1 MAGNRLFSGNPLL
14 KLAIPMMVGI
24 ALACSLRMSSAV
36 ILSLAALSL
45 FVLLC
50 GLLHKAPKWLFG
62 AGVSL
67 FMFAAG
73 AYVEYKQHDAMLPQW
88 ESGTRMYEA
97 QLLEVPVHK
106 GTSTKVLAKVV
117 GIDSARVD
125 GSRKEG
131 EVYLYFPRSVEGDA
145 LEVGDILRFKAEVR
159 PPANAGNP
167 AEFDIEDFYYI
178 KGITGSAYVWGDAW
192 EYLGRGE
199 KTLAMRALSMRER
212 VVERY
217 RRLGFEGDGLSLL
230 SALTVGE
237 KRDFP
242 QELKENYTAAGAS
255 HILALS
261 GLHLGIIYMLLTL
274 LFPYRGRNRLL
285 VLLRET
291 VVVAALWAFAYVA
304 GLPASVVR
312 AATLFSLMSLG
323 RCLRQEPS
331 SLSSLAF
338 AAIAML
344 IFSPHLLFDVSFQL
358 SFSAVFAIL
367 LLTPPLQEV
376 LNVAEHGRL
385 YRYVAD
391 LLILTLAAQV
401 GTLPFVWY
409 HFGILPLYSLLTN
422 ILVVPLAFVLMVL
435 ALLLLVTSFFA
446 PLRMLFAAALQFVTS
461 VMNGGAS
468 FIASLPGASL
478 SLPSIGVPGA
488 VCAALALAALS
499 YALINRRWLQVLFVA
514 GCSLVLLL
522 VGSFLGGKEMQP
534 DGVIV
539 YNNSKNPL
547 LHVVAQGGDNWLL
560 STVPQLDAEYEY
572 TSSPYIKR
580 EKMPEPRWV
589 NGDYEC
595 EAFAFSNGVL
605 EYDGLK
611 IRLLADELWRDN
623 FFAEP
628 VDVLVLCRG
637 FLGPVEEL
645 LEVYP
650 ASCMLLDAS
659 LYKRSRDRIL
669 RECAVLGVEAV
680 DISRNGALKIVPRG
694 DNFEIIP
701 LRGK

>member
-1 MAGNRLFSGNPLL
+1 
-14 KLAIPMMVGI
+14 MMIGI
-24 ALACSLRMSSAV
+24 AVAWYLRISYAT

-50 GLLHKAPKWLFG
+50 GFSHRTPKWLFG
-62 AGVSL
+62 VGVSL

-73 AYVEYKQHDAMLPQW
+73 AYVEYKQHEAMAPQW
-88 ESGTRMYEA
+88 ENGTRMYEA

-106 GTSTKVLAKVV
+106 GTSTKVLARVV
-117 GIDSARVD
+117 DIDSARVD

-167 AEFDIEDFYYI
+167 AEFDIENFYYI

-192 EYLGRGE
+192 EYLGCGE

-212 VVERY
+212 VVEIY

-274 LFPYRGRNRLL
+274 LFPYRGRNRLV

-338 AAIAML
+338 AAIVML

-376 LNVAEHGRL
+376 LNVTEHGRL
-385 YRYVAD
+385 YRYVAN

-422 ILVVPLAFVLMVL
+422 ILVVPLAFLLMVL
-435 ALLLLVTSFFA
+435 ALLLLVTSFIS
-446 PLRMLFAAALQFVTS
+446 PLRMLLTAALQYVTA
-461 VMNGGAS
+461 VMNGGAALIS
-468 FIASLPGASL
+468 SLPGASL
-478 SLPSIGVPGA
+478 ALPSIGVPGA

-499 YALINRRWLQVLFVA
+499 YALINRRWLQALFVT

-623 FFAEP
+623 IFAEP
-628 VDVLVLCRG
+628 VDVLVICRG

-680 DISRNGALKIVPRG
+680 DISSNGALKIVPRG

>member
-1 MAGNRLFSGNPLL
+1 N
-14 KLAIPMMVGI
+14 
-24 ALACSLRMSSAV
+24 
-36 ILSLAALSL
+36 
-45 FVLLC
+45 
-50 GLLHKAPKWLFG
+50 
-62 AGVSL
+62 
-67 FMFAAG
+67 
-73 AYVEYKQHDAMLPQW
+73 
-88 ESGTRMYEA
+88 
-97 QLLEVPVHK
+97 
-106 GTSTKVLAKVV
+106 
-117 GIDSARVD
+117 
-125 GSRKEG
+125 
-131 EVYLYFPRSVEGDA
+131 
-145 LEVGDILRFKAEVR
+145 
-159 PPANAGNP
+159 
-167 AEFDIEDFYYI
+167 FYYI

-192 EYLGRGE
+192 EHLGQGK

-255 HILALS
+255 HIIALS
-261 GLHLGIIYMLLTL
+261 GLHLGIIYMLLSF
-274 LFPYRGRNRLL
+274 LFPYRGRNRLV

-291 VVVAALWAFAYVA
+291 VVVIALWAFAYVA

-312 AATLFSLMSLG
+312 AALLFSLMSLG

-331 SLSSLAF
+331 SVSSLAF

-344 IFSPHLLFDVSFQL
+344 LFSPHLLFDVSFQL

-367 LLTPPLQEV
+367 LLTPPLQEAMRV
-376 LNVAEHGRL
+376 NGHGWL
-385 YRYVAD
+385 YRYVAN
-391 LLILTLAAQV
+391 LLILTIAAQV

-409 HFGILPLYSLLTN
+409 HFGVLPLYSLLTN
-422 ILVVPLAFVLMVL
+422 ILVVPLAFLLMAL
-435 ALLLLVTSFFA
+435 ALMLLVTSFIS
-446 PLRMLFAAALQFVTS
+446 PLRMLFTAALQYVTA
-461 VMNGGAS
+461 VMNGGAA
-468 FIASLPGASL
+468 FISSLPGASL
-478 SLPSIGVPGA
+478 ALPPIGVAGA
-488 VCAALALAALS
+488 VCAALSLAALL
-499 YALINRRWLQVLFVA
+499 YALMNRRWLQALFVT
-514 GCSLVLLL
+514 GCSLVLL
-522 VGSFLGGKEMQP
+522 VSGYWLGDKEEQS

-539 YNNSKNPL
+539 YNNGKNPL
-547 LHVVAQGGDNWLL
+547 LHIVGQDGDNWLL

-572 TSSPYIKR
+572 VSSPYIKR
-580 EKMPEPRWV
+580 EKLSGSLWV
-589 NGDYEC
+589 DGDYEC
-595 EAFAFSNGVL
+595 VAFAFRSGVL
-605 EYDGLK
+605 EYGGLK
-611 IRLLADELWRDN
+611 IRLLADELWREN
-623 FFAEP
+623 IFTEP
-628 VDVLVLCRG
+628 VDVLLLCRG

>member
-1 MAGNRLFSGNPLL
+1 
-14 KLAIPMMVGI
+14 MMVGI

-117 GIDSARVD
+117 DIDSARVD

-167 AEFDIEDFYYI
+167 AEFDIENFYYI

-192 EYLGRGE
+192 EYLGCGE

-217 RRLGFEGDGLSLL
+217 RRLGFEDDGLALL

-385 YRYVAD
+385 YRYVAN

-488 VCAALALAALS
+488 VCAALSLAALS
-499 YALINRRWLQVLFVA
+499 YALMNRRWLQVLFVA
-514 GCSLVLLL
+514 GCSLVLLV
-522 VGSFLGGKEMQP
+522 VGSFLGGMETQP

-589 NGDYEC
+589 DGNYEC

-623 FFAEP
+623 IFAEP

>member
-1 MAGNRLFSGNPLL
+1 
-14 KLAIPMMVGI
+14 
-24 ALACSLRMSSAV
+24 
-36 ILSLAALSL
+36 
-45 FVLLC
+45 
-50 GLLHKAPKWLFG
+50 
-62 AGVSL
+62 
-67 FMFAAG
+67 MFAAG
-73 AYVEYKQHDAMLPQW
+73 AYVEHKQHEAMAPQW

-106 GTSTKVLAKVV
+106 GTSTKVLARVV
-117 GIDSARVD
+117 DIDSVRAD
-125 GSRKEG
+125 GPRKDG
-131 EVYLYFPRSVEGDA
+131 DVYLYFPRSVEGDA
-145 LEVGDILRFKAEVR
+145 LEAGDVLRFKAEVR

-167 AEFDIEDFYYI
+167 AEFDIENFYYI

-192 EYLGRGE
+192 EHLGSGE

-212 VVERY
+212 VVGRY

-385 YRYVAD
+385 YRYVAN

-488 VCAALALAALS
+488 VCAALSLAALS

-514 GCSLVLLL
+514 GCSLVLLV
-522 VGSFLGGKEMQP
+522 VGSFLGGKEIQP

-589 NGDYEC
+589 NGNYEC
-595 EAFAFSNGVL
+595 ETFAFSNGVL

-623 FFAEP
+623 IFAEP

-669 RECAVLGVEAV
+669 RECAVLGVDAV

>member
-1 MAGNRLFSGNPLL
+1 MAGNRLFGGNPLL
-14 KLAIPMMVGI
+14 KLAMPMMIGI
-24 ALACSLRMSSAV
+24 AVAWYLRISYAT

-50 GLLHKAPKWLFG
+50 GFSHRAPKWLFG

-73 AYVEYKQHDAMLPQW
+73 AYVEHKQHEAMAPQW

-106 GTSTKVLAKVV
+106 GTSTKVLARVV
-117 GIDSARVD
+117 DIDSVLAD
-125 GSRKEG
+125 GSRKDG
-131 EVYLYFPRSVEGDA
+131 DVYLYFPRSVEGDA

-167 AEFDIEDFYYI
+167 AEFDIENFYYI

-192 EYLGRGE
+192 EHLGKGK

-212 VVERY
+212 VVGRY

-261 GLHLGIIYMLLTL
+261 GLHLGIIYMLLSF
-274 LFPYRGRNRLL
+274 LFPYRGRNRL
-285 VLLRET
+285 VVVLRET
-291 VVVAALWAFAYVA
+291 VVVIALWAFAYVA

-312 AATLFSLMSLG
+312 AALLFSLMSLG

-331 SLSSLAF
+331 SVSSLAF

-344 IFSPHLLFDVSFQL
+344 LFSPHLLFDVSFQL

-385 YRYVAD
+385 YRYVAN

-478 SLPSIGVPGA
+478 ALPPIGVAGA
-488 VCAALALAALS
+488 VCVALSLAALL
-499 YALINRRWLQVLFVA
+499 YALMNRRWLQALFVT
-514 GCSLVLLL
+514 GCSLVLL
-522 VGSFLGGKEMQP
+522 VSGYWLGGKEEQS

-539 YNNSKNPL
+539 YNNGKNPL
-547 LHVVAQGGDNWLL
+547 LHIVGQGGDNWLL

-572 TSSPYIKR
+572 VSSPYIKR
-580 EKMPEPRWV
+580 EKLSGSLWV
-589 NGDYEC
+589 DGDYEC
-595 EAFAFSNGVL
+595 EAFAFRSGVL
-605 EYDGLK
+605 EYGGLK
-611 IRLLADELWRDN
+611 IRLLADELWREN
-623 FFAEP
+623 IFTEP
-628 VDVLVLCRG
+628 VDVLLLCRG

-645 LEVYP
+645 VEVYP

-669 RECAVLGVEAV
+669 RECAVLGVEAA
-680 DISRNGALKIVPRG
+680 DISMNGALKIVPRG

>member
-1 MAGNRLFSGNPLL
+1 
-14 KLAIPMMVGI
+14 MMVGI
-24 ALACSLRMSSAV
+24 ALACSLCMSSAV

-117 GIDSARVD
+117 NIDSARVD

-167 AEFDIEDFYYI
+167 AEFDIENFYYI

-192 EYLGRGE
+192 EYLGSGE

-274 LFPYRGRNRLL
+274 LFPYRGRNRLV

-376 LNVAEHGRL
+376 VNVAEHGRL
-385 YRYVAD
+385 YRYVAN

-488 VCAALALAALS
+488 VCAALSLAALS

-514 GCSLVLLL
+514 GCSLVLLV

-623 FFAEP
+623 IFAEP

-680 DISRNGALKIVPRG
+680 DISRNGALKIAPHD

>member
-1 MAGNRLFSGNPLL
+1 
-14 KLAIPMMVGI
+14 MMVGI

-117 GIDSARVD
+117 DIDSARVD

-192 EYLGRGE
+192 EYLGSGE

-217 RRLGFEGDGLSLL
+217 RRLGFEDDGLSLL

-331 SLSSLAF
+331 PLSSLAF

-376 LNVAEHGRL
+376 LNVTEHGRL
-385 YRYVAD
+385 YRYVAN

-488 VCAALALAALS
+488 VCAALSLAALS
-499 YALINRRWLQVLFVA
+499 YALINRRWLQVLFVT
-514 GCSLVLLL
+514 GCSLVLLV
-522 VGSFLGGKEMQP
+522 VGSFLGGKEMRP

-580 EKMPEPRWV
+580 EKMPESRWV
-589 NGDYEC
+589 DGDYEC

-623 FFAEP
+623 IFAEP
-628 VDVLVLCRG
+628 VDVLLLCRG

-680 DISRNGALKIVPRG
+680 DISRNGALKIIPHG

>member
-1 MAGNRLFSGNPLL
+1 
-14 KLAIPMMVGI
+14 MMVGI

-117 GIDSARVD
+117 DIDSARAD
-125 GSRKEG
+125 GSRKDG
-131 EVYLYFPRSVEGDA
+131 DVYLYFPRSVEGDA

-159 PPANAGNP
+159 LPANAGNP

-192 EYLGRGE
+192 EYLGSGE
-199 KTLAMRALSMRER
+199 KTLAMRALFMRER

-385 YRYVAD
+385 YRYVAN

-488 VCAALALAALS
+488 VCAALSLAALS

-514 GCSLVLLL
+514 GCSLVLLV

-589 NGDYEC
+589 DGNYEC
-595 EAFAFSNGVL
+595 ETFAFSNGVL

-623 FFAEP
+623 IFAEP

-680 DISRNGALKIVPRG
+680 DISRNGALKIVPHD

>member
-1 MAGNRLFSGNPLL
+1 
-14 KLAIPMMVGI
+14 
-24 ALACSLRMSSAV
+24 
-36 ILSLAALSL
+36 
-45 FVLLC
+45 
-50 GLLHKAPKWLFG
+50 
-62 AGVSL
+62 
-67 FMFAAG
+67 MFAAG
-73 AYVEYKQHDAMLPQW
+73 AYVEHKQHEAMLPQW

-117 GIDSARVD
+117 DIDSARVD
-125 GSRKEG
+125 GSRKDG
-131 EVYLYFPRSVEGDA
+131 DVYLYFPRSVEGDA
-145 LEVGDILRFKAEVR
+145 LETGDVLRFKAEVR

-167 AEFDIEDFYYI
+167 AEFDIENFYYI

-192 EYLGRGE
+192 EHLGQGK

-261 GLHLGIIYMLLTL
+261 GLHLGIIYMLLSF
-274 LFPYRGRNRLL
+274 LFPYRGRNRL
-285 VLLRET
+285 VVVLRET
-291 VVVAALWAFAYVA
+291 VVVIALWAFAYVA

-312 AATLFSLMSLG
+312 AALLFSLMSLG

-331 SLSSLAF
+331 SVSSLAF

-344 IFSPHLLFDVSFQL
+344 LFSPHLLFDVSFQL

-367 LLTPPLQEV
+367 LLTPPLQEAIRV
-376 LNVAEHGRL
+376 NGHGWL
-385 YRYVAD
+385 YRYVAN
-391 LLILTLAAQV
+391 LLILTIAAQV

-422 ILVVPLAFVLMVL
+422 ILVVPLAFLLMAL

-446 PLRMLFAAALQFVTS
+446 PLRMLFAAALQYVTA
-461 VMNGGAS
+461 VMNGGAA
-468 FIASLPGASL
+468 FISSLPGASL
-478 SLPSIGVPGA
+478 ALPPIGVAGA
-488 VCAALALAALS
+488 VCAALSLAALL
-499 YALINRRWLQVLFVA
+499 YALMNRRWLQALFVT
-514 GCSLVLLL
+514 GCSLVLL
-522 VGSFLGGKEMQP
+522 VSGYWLGGKEEQS

-539 YNNSKNPL
+539 YNNGKNPL

-580 EKMPEPRWV
+580 EKLSGSLWV
-589 NGDYEC
+589 DGDYEC
-595 EAFAFSNGVL
+595 ETFAFSNGVL
-605 EYDGLK
+605 EYGGLR
-611 IRLLADELWRDN
+611 IRLLADELWREN
-623 FFAEP
+623 IFTEP
-628 VDVLVLCRG
+628 VDVLLLCRG

-645 LEVYP
+645 VEVYP

-680 DISRNGALKIVPRG
+680 DISMNGALKIVPRG

>member
-1 MAGNRLFSGNPLL
+1 M
-14 KLAIPMMVGI
+14 IIGI
-24 ALACSLRMSSAV
+24 AVACSLRMSSAV

-117 GIDSARVD
+117 DIDSARVD
-125 GSRKEG
+125 GFRKEG

-167 AEFDIEDFYYI
+167 AEFDIDNFYYI

-192 EYLGRGE
+192 EYLGCGE

-385 YRYVAD
+385 YRYVAN

-435 ALLLLVTSFFA
+435 AFLLLVTSFFA
-446 PLRMLFAAALQFVTS
+446 PLRMLFAAPLQFVTS
-461 VMNGGAS
+461 VMNGGTS

-488 VCAALALAALS
+488 VCAALSLAALS
-499 YALINRRWLQVLFVA
+499 YALINRRWLQALFVT

-522 VGSFLGGKEMQP
+522 VGSFLGGKEMLP

-589 NGDYEC
+589 DGDYEC
-595 EAFAFSNGVL
+595 KAFAFSNGVL

-623 FFAEP
+623 IFAEP
-628 VDVLVLCRG
+628 VDVLVICRG

>member
-1 MAGNRLFSGNPLL
+1 
-14 KLAIPMMVGI
+14 MMVGI
-24 ALACSLRMSSAV
+24 ALACSLRISSAV
-36 ILSLAALSL
+36 ILSLAALSF

-73 AYVEYKQHDAMLPQW
+73 AYVEYKQHDAMLPKW

-117 GIDSARVD
+117 DIDSACVD

-167 AEFDIEDFYYI
+167 AEFDIENFYYI

-192 EYLGRGE
+192 EYLGCGE

-409 HFGILPLYSLLTN
+409 HFGFLPLYSLLTN

-611 IRLLADELWRDN
+611 IRLLADELWCDN
-623 FFAEP
+623 IFAEP
-628 VDVLVLCRG
+628 VDVLLLCRG

-680 DISRNGALKIVPRG
+680 DISRNGALKIIPHG

>member
-1 MAGNRLFSGNPLL
+1 
-14 KLAIPMMVGI
+14 MMVGI

-117 GIDSARVD
+117 DIDSARVD
-125 GSRKEG
+125 GFRKEG

-192 EYLGRGE
+192 EYLGSGE

-274 LFPYRGRNRLL
+274 LFPYRGRNRLV

-291 VVVAALWAFAYVA
+291 VVVIALWAFAYVA

-312 AATLFSLMSLG
+312 AALLFSLMSLG

-344 IFSPHLLFDVSFQL
+344 LFSPHLLFDVSFQL

-385 YRYVAD
+385 YRYVAN

-435 ALLLLVTSFFA
+435 ALLLLVTSFIS
-446 PLRMLFAAALQFVTS
+446 PLRMLFTAALQYVTAL
-461 VMNGGAS
+461 MNGGAA
-468 FIASLPGASL
+468 FISSLPGASL
-478 SLPSIGVPGA
+478 ALPPIGVPGA
-488 VCAALALAALS
+488 VCAALSLAALL
-499 YALINRRWLQVLFVA
+499 YALMNRRWLQALFVT
-514 GCSLVLLL
+514 GCSLVLLV

-623 FFAEP
+623 IFAEP
-628 VDVLVLCRG
+628 VDVLVICRG

>member
-1 MAGNRLFSGNPLL
+1 MAGNRLFGGNPLL
-14 KLAIPMMVGI
+14 KLAMPMMIGI
-24 ALACSLRMSSAV
+24 AVAWYLRISYAT
-36 ILSLAALSL
+36 ILSLASLSL

-50 GLLHKAPKWLFG
+50 GFSHRAPKWLFG

-73 AYVEYKQHDAMLPQW
+73 AYVEHKQHEAMLPQW

-117 GIDSARVD
+117 DIDSARAD
-125 GSRKEG
+125 GSRKDG
-131 EVYLYFPRSVEGDA
+131 DVYLYFPRSVEGDA

-192 EYLGRGE
+192 EYLGSGE
-199 KTLAMRALSMRER
+199 KTLAMRALFMRER

-385 YRYVAD
+385 YRYVAN

-488 VCAALALAALS
+488 VCAALSLAALS

-514 GCSLVLLL
+514 GCSLVLLV

-589 NGDYEC
+589 DGNYEC
-595 EAFAFSNGVL
+595 ETFAFSNGVL

-623 FFAEP
+623 IFAEP

-680 DISRNGALKIVPRG
+680 DISRNGALKIVPHD